1 VSGLNQ
7 AHIRRALPADAPLLP
22 AIERSAGMRFRSIP
36 ALAWLADADDLPVE
50 RYRTL
55 IAAGASWIA
64 EDGDGTPIGFLCA
77 EAAGTALH
85 IWELAV
91 ALDRQR
97 GGTGRALIRQA
108 IMAAHA
114 CGLRTVTLTTFRSV
128 PWNAP
133 AYRAMGFV
141 IVPDEDIDERL
152 SILLDAEA
160 NAGLSRA
167 DRCAMQFVLPPRSTM
182 L

>member
-1 VSGLNQ
+1 
-7 AHIRRALPADAPLLP
+7 
-22 AIERSAGMRFRSIP
+22 MRFRSLP
-36 ALAWLADADDLPVE
+36 PLAWLADADDLPVE
-50 RYRTL
+50 RYRAL
-55 IAAGASWIA
+55 IAGGASWIA
-64 EDGDGTPIGFLCA
+64 EDGGGAPIGFLCA
-77 EAAGTALH
+77 EVAGTALH

-97 GGTGRALIRQA
+97 CGTGRALIRQA

-114 CGLRTVTLTTFRSV
+114 CGLRTVTLTTFRAV

-152 SILLDAEA
+152 SALLDAEA
-160 NAGLSRA
+160 RAGLARS
-167 DRCAMQFVLPPRSTM
+167 DRCAMRLVPPPRPAM